1 MRKMLEMSLRKQ
13 REEEE
18 KEEDVHLA
26 EGMDQYEEE
35 VQQRPEQPGGHEE
48 MEGLIPEREKIVW
61 RMMQQKD
68 RELAQLPMIMTPE
81 VSHQVLAL
89 IRHQL
94 APCKGQIHVR
104 RLRIQCSNNPSVP
117 QQEGAMIFYLL

>member
-35 VQQRPEQPGGHEE
+35 VQQQPEQPGGHKEI
-48 MEGLIPEREKIVW
+48 EGLIPEREKIVW

-68 RELAQLPMIMTPE
+68 SCQ
-81 VSHQVLAL
+81 
-89 IRHQL
+89 
-94 APCKGQIHVR
+94 
-104 RLRIQCSNNPSVP
+104 
-117 QQEGAMIFYLL
+117 